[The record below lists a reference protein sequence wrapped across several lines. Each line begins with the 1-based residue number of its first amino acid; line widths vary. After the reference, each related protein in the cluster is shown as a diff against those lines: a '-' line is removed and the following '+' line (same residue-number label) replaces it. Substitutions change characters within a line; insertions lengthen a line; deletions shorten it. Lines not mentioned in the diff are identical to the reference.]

1 MSRLPLAG
9 AVGLRPTGG
18 GPSAENHP
26 QSRYARQLP
35 PAGASTGKEDMRA
48 TLETVDCGELTAV
61 YRKDSDTGIVEL
73 ASWIVDASSVLWHDW
88 W

>member
-9 AVGLRPTGG
+9 AGGLRPTGG
-18 GPSAENHP
+18 GSAENHP

-35 PAGASTGKEDMRA
+35 QRGASTGKEDVRA
-48 TLETVDCGELTAV
+48 TLETVSCGELTAV

-73 ASWIVDASSVLWHDW
+73 VSWIVDASSVL
-88 W
+88 

>member
-9 AVGLRPTGG
+9 AGGLRPTGG
-18 GPSAENHP
+18 ASAENHP

-48 TLETVDCGELTAV
+48 TLETVSCGELTAV

-73 ASWIVDASSVLWHDW
+73 VSWIVDASSVL
-88 W
+88 